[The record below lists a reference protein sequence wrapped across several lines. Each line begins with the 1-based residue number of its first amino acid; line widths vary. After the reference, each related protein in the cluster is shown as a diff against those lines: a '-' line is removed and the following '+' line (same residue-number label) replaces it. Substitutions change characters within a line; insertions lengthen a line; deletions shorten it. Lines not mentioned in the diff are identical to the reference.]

1 MSDTYLTGAS
11 ILVAVAAFL
20 WGVKS
25 YRDQMNAQLF
35 LEFTRRFEEVMQSFP
50 KNVWS
55 SRLNIE
61 GKPPPKSKAVSL
73 SALRY
78 LNLCSEEYYLRQK
91 RWLYRETWEIWER
104 ELLRTLQTPLF
115 LREWKTLSSEFES
128 YPEFKEYVD
137 NAQKAVES

>member
-1 MSDTYLTGAS
+1 MLDTILTVAS
-11 ILVAVAAFL
+11 ILVAAAALL

-35 LEFTRRFEEVMQSFP
+35 LEFTKRFEEVMQSFP
-50 KNVWS
+50 KNTWP

-61 GKPPPKSKAVSL
+61 GKPPPKSKALSL

-91 RWLYRETWEIWER
+91 DWLYKETWEIWER
-104 ELLRTLQTPLF
+104 ELIRTLQTPLF
-115 LREWKTLSSEFES
+115 RREWKTLSNEFES

-137 NAQKAVES
+137 NAQKVVES